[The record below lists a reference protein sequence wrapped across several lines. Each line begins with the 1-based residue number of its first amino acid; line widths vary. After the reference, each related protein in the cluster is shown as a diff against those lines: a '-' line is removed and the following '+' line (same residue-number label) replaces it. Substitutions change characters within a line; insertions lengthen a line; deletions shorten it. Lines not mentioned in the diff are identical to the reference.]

1 MKIDRVILSTNNNP
15 TYYQFWNPLSKLYKK
30 NFGITPTLVFLGSES
45 ELESLSL
52 STEYGDIIRQDIVP
66 SKDVSW
72 TTTWALFY
80 FTKKF
85 PNDICLINGIDQIPM
100 GSQFLIDYIKE
111 INDDKYVMLID
122 DAYKIMNNRKDWS
135 EGGHSPSAY
144 HIAKGEIFN
153 KVYSFEDTFADEIKK
168 IEGISLN
175 SMWGTWGMDE
185 AYSSQVLYSKKD
197 EIEIECLSKFSEIL
211 AGGRVECKRSFE
223 VPYDLEK
230 LRNNGYIECHSC
242 RPYLTHKKYLD
253 GIFNNVPK
261 FI

>member
-15 TYYQFWNPLSKLYKK
+15 TYYQFWNPLSKLYKE
-30 NFGITPTLVFLGSES
+30 NFGIIPTLIFLGSES

-52 STEYGDIIRQDIVP
+52 SREYGDIIRQDIVP

-72 TTTWALFY
+72 TTTWSLFY

-100 GSQFLIDYIKE
+100 GSRFLIDIIKE
-111 INDDKYVMLID
+111 INDEKYVMLID
-122 DAYKIMNNRKDWS
+122 NAYKIMNKRKDWS

-144 HIAKGEIFN
+144 HIAKGKIFD
-153 KVYSFEDTFADEIKK
+153 KVYSFEETFADEIKK
-168 IEGISLN
+168 IEGSSLN

-185 AYSSQVLYSKKD
+185 AYSSQVLYSKKN
-197 EIEIECLSKFSEIL
+197 EIEIECLSKFGEIL
-211 AGGRVECKRSFE
+211 GGGRLECQRSLE

-253 GIFNNVPK
+253 GIFDNVPK
-261 FI
+261 FV

>member
-15 TYYQFWNPLSKLYKK
+15 TYYQFWNPLSKLYKE
-30 NFGITPTLVFLGSES
+30 NFGIIPTLIFLGSES

-66 SKDVSW
+66 SKDISW

-85 PNDICLINGIDQIPM
+85 PNDVCLINGIDQIPM
-100 GSQFLIDYIKE
+100 GSRFLIDIIKE
-111 INDDKYVMLID
+111 INDEKYVMLID
-122 DAYKIMNNRKDWS
+122 NAYTIMNKRKDWS

-144 HIAKGEIFN
+144 HIAKGEIFD
-153 KVYSFEDTFADEIKK
+153 KVYSFEETFADEIKK
-168 IEGISLN
+168 IEGSSLN

-185 AYSSQVLYSKKD
+185 AYSSQVLYSKKN
-197 EIEIECLSKFSEIL
+197 EIEIECLSKFGEIL
-211 AGGRVECKRSFE
+211 GGGRLECQRSLE

-230 LRNNGYIECHSC
+230 LKNNGYIECHSC

-253 GIFNNVPK
+253 GIFDNVPK
-261 FI
+261 FV